1 MNNYGVDRKEWIRN
15 LSVHLADRADDAPWL
30 TAVRVG
36 GESVTF
42 GDLVDSLHGY
52 RRVVDAEFM
61 SVESAVTAAVMH
73 NMPGLSEMPPRDL
86 ARSMQEIVKWLGRDL
101 PAAPA
106 TLRSVV

>member
-1 MNNYGVDRKEWIRN
+1 MRN

-36 GESVTF
+36 SDSVTY

-61 SVESAVTAAVMH
+61 SVESAVTASVMH
-73 NMPGLSEMPPRDL
+73 NMPGLAKMPPRDL

-101 PAAPA
+101 PVAPA
-106 TLRSVV
+106 ALRSVV